1 MVYTVNAYIPTKWKV
16 LPYRVPAGERY
27 YRVWVDADSDHFI
40 NISTEQREAPDQYIG
55 NRPPVAM
62 LGLLE
67 AKALRHLLDGFIERA
82 EANRA
87 AQPKDEF
94 SEVYNLPEGQTMDQL
109 IESATS
115 QFVRSV
121 QRSYGNPHKSKELTE
136 EEMDWRRAR
145 AAAIRQREQAIHNT
159 TG

>member
-1 MVYTVNAYIPTKWKV
+1 MVYTVNAYIPTKWKA
-16 LPYRVPAGERY
+16 LPHRVPAGERY
-27 YRVWVDADSDHFI
+27 YRVWVDADSDYFI

-87 AQPKDEF
+87 ARPKDEF
-94 SEVYNLPEGQTMDQL
+94 SEVYDLPEGQTMDQL
-109 IESATS
+109 IESA
-115 QFVRSV
+115 
-121 QRSYGNPHKSKELTE
+121 H
-136 EEMDWRRAR
+136 
-145 AAAIRQREQAIHNT
+145 
-159 TG
+159 